1 MPDLSPDAAPSPAGS
16 PPDRSGRGWRLLTI
30 LFCVLLAI
38 PFLSMIIFAT
48 EAVAISVGGK
58 GSIYH
63 HLAYW
68 AIRVG
73 IYGTLLALAGFA
85 IRRFMPPMRRRPY
98 WIGLGI
104 AGTLLLLPWSAMT
117 LFILI
122 SLATSLIFRMIG

>member
-1 MPDLSPDAAPSPAGS
+1 MPDLSQAAASSPAGS
-16 PPDRSGRGWRLLTI
+16 PPGRGWRLLTI

-73 IYGTLLALAGFA
+73 VYGTLLALAGFA